1 MNTLSSALSM
11 SIGICVFLMIVMI
24 VYVLV
29 EAFIIP
35 SDDNSNCNAEP
46 AASFEVQ
53 QITIVTPRGET
64 LIQKTGEIEITID
77 PNSEKAIIQL
87 K

>member
-1 MNTLSSALSM
+1 MNTLSSALRM
-11 SIGICVFLMIVMI
+11 SNGICVFLIIVMI
-24 VYVLV
+24 IYVLV
-29 EAFIIP
+29 EAFIIAE
-35 SDDNSNCNAEP
+35 DDNSNCAAQS

-53 QITIVTPRGET
+53 KITIVTPQGET
-64 LIQKTGEIEITID
+64 LIQKTGEIEIMID